1 MSDAKTKQTDQDV
14 DRFYIPAER
23 AVGREPQEV
32 HFPDPNATEADDASA
47 ADDRA

>member
-1 MSDAKTKQTDQDV
+1 LEQDV

-32 HFPDPNATEADDASA
+32 TLAAEPSGDSETEG
-47 ADDRA
+47 